1 MLRILVIADDIL
13 ARTGLVAL
21 LESATDCEVVGQVS
35 AGPSLADDVNVYG
48 PDVLLADLGWAPET
62 MLGPLSALS
71 ALAELQTPLVA
82 LLADESAAA
91 AVLRTLAAFDVY
103 GLLLRDSGPEILF
116 SAMQAAAAG
125 LVSLDPSLVADLLQP
140 ATPDADTGMEPLT
153 SRENEVLQGL
163 AQGLTNKAIALQ
175 LGITDHTVKF
185 HVNAI
190 MGKLGA
196 QSRTEAVVLA
206 TRVGLIVL

>member
-35 AGPSLADDVNVYG
+35 AGSSLAGDVSVYA
-48 PDVLLADLGWAPET
+48 PDVLLADLGWAPEA
-62 MLGPLSALS
+62 MLGPLS

-82 LLADESAAA
+82 LLADESAAT
-91 AVLRTLAAFDVY
+91 AVLRTLAVFDAY
-103 GLLLRDSGPEILF
+103 GLLLRDSSPEILF

-125 LVSLDPSLVADLLQP
+125 LVSLDPSLVSDLLQP
-140 ATPDADTGMEPLT
+140 AIPESDTSMEPLT
-153 SRENEVLQGL
+153 TRENEVLQGL

-206 TRVGLIVL
+206 TRAGLIVL